1 MTLSD
6 PEVAVLARQAV
17 DLLDPGLAIDIE
29 PRGGTD
35 PYRFGPAAWTVW
47 PLIDGHRAFGMGIDA
62 RMTPA
67 EALARMIDV
76 LSEYSSESS
85 RFWSAAFPGCL
96 PGHRHPSDVDAE
108 ADEVVLRCP
117 ATREVIDRI
126 RPAL

>member
-1 MTLSD
+1 MSLTD

-17 DLLDPGLAIDIE
+17 DLLDPGVALDIE
-29 PRGGTD
+29 PRDQND
-35 PYRFGPAAWTVW
+35 PYGFGLDAWTAW
-47 PLIDGHRAFGMGIDA
+47 PLIDGHRAFGMGVDSS
-62 RMTPA
+62 MTPA

-85 RFWSAAFPGCL
+85 RFWGAAFPGCL
-96 PGHRHPSDVDAE
+96 PGHAHPSAVDAE

-117 ATREVIDRI
+117 STHAVVERI